1 MIDDDALRR
10 MKLAAYEAA
19 GDSAGWD
26 AFLETVRV
34 GFGATS
40 ACLRSMKP
48 ETGDAELWV
57 ESGTDPATK
66 PSYIGHWGAQDP
78 WVAHPLGHGSSR
90 AGRCFI
96 ASQIIP
102 WPELERTAF
111 YNDFARTAGIKS
123 VMTAMVEDGCVAS
136 MGRQAKLAVFR
147 EPRLPDFD
155 SHQLEAFKA
164 LQPAL
169 RKALHMHI
177 ATRQM
182 RVPDNPVEE
191 TLDAI
196 PTAIFVLRPDG
207 RVDYANPAARALWGS
222 GALSKEFARVAGTAR
237 VSGSRWVDALAA
249 AAAGTP
255 QEFGLCTAE
264 TGTVGTATVILSR
277 LPPDSPLAVLWHK
290 DGILAI
296 VQRENADRARETR
309 LNALAG
315 RYGLTPSEV
324 QVLKL
329 LAEGQSVEVLA
340 RSQRVRVSTVRT
352 HIRHLLEKTY
362 TSRTVDLV
370 RLAGG

>member
-10 MKLAAYEAA
+10 LKLAAYEAA
-19 GDSAGWD
+19 GDSMGWD
-26 AFLETVRV
+26 AFLETVRL

-48 ETGDAELWV
+48 GADGAELWV

-78 WVAHPLGHGSSR
+78 WVAHPLGHSSSR

-111 YNDFARTAGIKS
+111 YNDFARAAGIKS
-123 VMTAMVEDGCVAS
+123 VMTAMVEDGCAAS
-136 MGRQAKLAVFR
+136 MGQQAKLAVFR
-147 EPRLPDFD
+147 EPHLPDFD
-155 SHQLEAFKA
+155 SHQLEAFRA
-164 LQPAL
+164 LQPSL
-169 RKALHMHI
+169 RKALHMHV
-177 ATRQM
+177 ATRQI
-182 RVPDNPVEE
+182 RVRGNPVEQ
-191 TLDAI
+191 TLDVI

-207 RVDYANPAARALWGS
+207 RVEYANPAARALWGS
-222 GALSKEFARVAGTAR
+222 GALSKEFSRVAGTAR
-237 VSGSRWVDALAA
+237 VSGSRWVAALAT

-255 QEFGLCTAE
+255 QEFGLCIAQE
-264 TGTVGTATVILSR
+264 DTVGTATVMLSR
-277 LPPDSPLAVLWHK
+277 LPPDSPLAALWHK

-296 VQRENADRARETR
+296 VHRENPERAKATR
-309 LNALAG
+309 LKALAG

-329 LAEGQSVEVLA
+329 LAEGQAVEALA
-340 RSQRVRVSTVRT
+340 KSQGVRVSTIRT
-352 HIRHLLEKTY
+352 HIRHLLDKTY